1 MFISVGY
8 GRNQQGRMLM
18 RFPTLGSD
26 GGERR
31 LNVLITRAKR
41 SAGLAFLSIWPSLT
55 LRGRV
60 ATSLELNV
68 TVPHT
73 TRRDRPE
80 TVTAL
85 DKRF

>member
-1 MFISVGY
+1 MGVVETETRRPPLAKRAAAAARLMFISVGY

-41 SAGLAFLSIWPSLT
+41 RCEVFSSIT
-55 LRGRV
+55 ARG
-60 ATSLELNV
+60 AAKLEHNA
-68 TVPHT
+68 
-73 TRRDRPE
+73 
-80 TVTAL
+80 AL
-85 DKRF
+85 